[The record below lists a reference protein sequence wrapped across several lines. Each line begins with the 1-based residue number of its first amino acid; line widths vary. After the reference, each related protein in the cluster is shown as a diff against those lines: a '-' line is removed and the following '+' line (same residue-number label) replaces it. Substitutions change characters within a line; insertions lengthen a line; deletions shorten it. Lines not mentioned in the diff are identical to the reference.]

1 MGLRSRDALARANS
15 IVNERNARAGRVRRK
30 TTTTSGASSASASG
44 NKATTESTETEST
57 GTGKRRGET
66 RGLLNHGRRKKIRWP
81 DMENSTRE
89 VTASGREVDVE
100 DEEPSSSTPNDGGQG
115 GGGGGEQNS
124 TKPRLRQS
132 LETTIEYTPSASED
146 SMRDDALH
154 AFNRLSSVGAG
165 AYVRDY
171 DDSDEDSLSDEHD
184 RAMRRAIRELE
195 FANQG
200 DSCSCC
206 VVM

>member
-15 IVNERNARAGRVRRK
+15 VVNERNARAGRVRRNASAP
-30 TTTTSGASSASASG
+30 TSKASG
-44 NKATTESTETEST
+44 NKTETT
-57 GTGKRRGET
+57 TTTTGKRREET
-66 RGLLNHGRRKKIRWP
+66 RGGLFSQGRRKKIRWP

-89 VTASGREVDVE
+89 VTASGREVVVEPDVKDE
-100 DEEPSSSTPNDGGQG
+100 DGNGPASSSSIANDGAGKG
-115 GGGGGEQNS
+115 GK

-146 SMRDDALH
+146 SMH
-154 AFNRLSSVGAG
+154 AFNRLPSVGAG
-165 AYVRDY
+165 AYARGY
-171 DDSDEDSLSDEHD
+171 DDSDEDSASDEHD
-184 RAMRRAIRELE
+184 RAMRRAVRELE

>member
-15 IVNERNARAGRVRRK
+15 VVNERNARAGRVRRNASAPTSKASGNK
-30 TTTTSGASSASASG
+30 TTTTE
-44 NKATTESTETEST
+44 TTTTT
-57 GTGKRRGET
+57 TTGKRRDET
-66 RGLLNHGRRKKIRWP
+66 RGGLFSQGRRKKIRWP

-89 VTASGREVDVE
+89 VTASGREVVVEPDVKDE
-100 DEEPSSSTPNDGGQG
+100 DGDGPASSSSIANDGAGK
-115 GGGGGEQNS
+115 GGEM
-124 TKPRLRQS
+124 KPRLRQS

-146 SMRDDALH
+146 SMHGD
-154 AFNRLSSVGAG
+154 AFNRLPSVGAG
-165 AYVRDY
+165 AYVRGY
-171 DDSDEDSLSDEHD
+171 DDSDEDSASDEHD
-184 RAMRRAIRELE
+184 RAMRRAVRELE

>member
-15 IVNERNARAGRVRRK
+15 VVNERNARAGRVRRNASAP
-30 TTTTSGASSASASG
+30 TSSASG
-44 NKATTESTETEST
+44 NKTTTTT
-57 GTGKRRGET
+57 TTTTGKRRDET
-66 RGLLNHGRRKKIRWP
+66 RGGLFSQGRRKKIRWP

-89 VTASGREVDVE
+89 VTASGREVVVEPDVK
-100 DEEPSSSTPNDGGQG
+100 DGPASSSSIANDGAGKG
-115 GGGGGEQNS
+115 GK

-146 SMRDDALH
+146 SMHGD
-154 AFNRLSSVGAG
+154 AFNRLPSVGAG
-165 AYVRDY
+165 AYVRGY
-171 DDSDEDSLSDEHD
+171 DDSDEDSASDEHD
-184 RAMRRAIRELE
+184 RAMRRAVRELE